1 MFLKNEYGKKWK
13 LQAAKVLG
21 TSLLCVS
28 LTGTGAGIM
37 GAFGAFDVG
46 LYRLGLFTAYA
57 DEFADRPEEV
67 EGSSQIRVGNA
78 DGSDSEKEDTKGSD
92 TARWMGQVET
102 DETKLQD
109 NQLEYSELYT
119 LISRYNPTIEQ
130 SLTSFNQSLEDYAN
144 AWDELKFGQS
154 SAYTD
159 LQTAKRDGDSENYVY
174 YSQEKAIYKSASS
187 TYKKMYDN
195 MKKSSDKSIRTTTRQ
210 LTVAAQSLMMSY
222 ETLRLQKD
230 TLTKQVEI
238 YERAL
243 DLEKT
248 KQAAGMSTAADVLEK
263 ENQLL
268 SAKSSL
274 SSLEE
279 SLNST
284 YSSLCLMVGKDTD
297 SGLVICEIPSADL
310 SQADNMDLEKD
321 TKKAI
326 GNNNSLISSRS
337 TKATST
343 AAKNNRNA
351 TVEEGEQNLT
361 IQMKQLYEDVL
372 LKKSELQAAGTAFQ
386 KAQGQKQNADIKYKA
401 GLLSQEEYLT
411 EEMNYISQT
420 ATYKAADL
428 AFTQAADTYGW
439 AVMGI
444 TQ

>member
-1 MFLKNEYGKKWK
+1 MFLKNIYGKKWK
-13 LQAAKVLG
+13 LQASKILG
-21 TSLLCVS
+21 TGVLCMA
-28 LTGTGAGIM
+28 LTGSGTGVM
-37 GAFGAFDVG
+37 EAFGDFDAG
-46 LYRLGLFTAYA
+46 LSCLGLITAYA
-57 DEFADRPEEV
+57 DEFADRPENV
-67 EGSSQIRVGNA
+67 EGSSQIQVGNA
-78 DGSDSEKEDTKGSD
+78 DGSDSEKEDSKGSD
-92 TARWMGQVET
+92 TAQWMGQVET

-109 NQLEYSELYT
+109 NQLEYNELYT
-119 LISRYNPTIEQ
+119 LISRYNPTVEQ
-130 SLTSFNQSLEDYAN
+130 SLVSFNQSLEDYAN
-144 AWDELKFGQS
+144 AWDELRFGQT

-159 LQTAKRDGDSENYVY
+159 RQNAKRDGDSENYVY
-174 YSQEKAIYKSASS
+174 YSQEKAIYKSAFSM
-187 TYKKMYDN
+187 YKKMYDS
-195 MKKSSDKSIRTTTRQ
+195 MKKSSDKSIRSMTRQ

-222 ETLRLQKD
+222 ETLSLQKD
-230 TLTKQVEI
+230 TVQKQVEV
-238 YERAL
+238 YEKAL
-243 DLEKT
+243 NLEKT

-284 YSSLCLMVGKDTD
+284 YSSLCLMVGRDTD
-297 SGLVICEIPSADL
+297 SGLVICEIPAADL
-310 SQADNMDLEKD
+310 SRADSMDLEAD

-326 GNNNSLISSRS
+326 GNNSSLISSRG

-343 AAKNNRNA
+343 AAKNSRNA

-372 LKKSELQAAGTAFQ
+372 LKKSELQAAQTAFQ
-386 KAQGQKQNADIKYKA
+386 KAEGQKKNADIKYSA

-420 ATYKAADL
+420 ASYKAADL